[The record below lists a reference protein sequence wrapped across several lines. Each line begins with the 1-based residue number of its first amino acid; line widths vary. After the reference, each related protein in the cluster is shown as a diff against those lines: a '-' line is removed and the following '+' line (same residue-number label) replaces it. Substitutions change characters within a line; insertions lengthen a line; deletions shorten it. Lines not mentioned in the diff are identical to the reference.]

1 MDTREQWLRMIG
13 TPENYS
19 FIPSLRYIKTYHLQE
34 LDVETYIQANGPN
47 TTQRLWIA
55 LPKEIKEPL
64 PAVAVPFYFPEAML
78 QFDPETGE
86 TLPRYQGIAMLRHLA
101 ARGFIAASADAY
113 HLTYLKSERAR
124 DDFGRWHDAA
134 RALNREHPEWTGIG
148 KLMADTR
155 LLIDALVSDPR
166 VDGER
171 IGIAGHSLG
180 GKMAFYAGCLDERV
194 RVILASDF
202 GIRWEQTNWEDP
214 WYWGSKLD
222 ILKAAGMDHGSL
234 LSCAA
239 PKPFCLIAGQYD
251 NAESYAMMLQAGYT
265 EDPERLRIINHAS
278 GHRPPAD
285 ALNEGYA
292 FLERWLKMPEY
303 NRKG

>member
-1 MDTREQWLRMIG
+1 
-13 TPENYS
+13 
-19 FIPSLRYIKTYHLQE
+19 
-34 LDVETYIQANGPN
+34 
-47 TTQRLWIA
+47 
-55 LPKEIKEPL
+55 
-64 PAVAVPFYFPEAML
+64 ML
-78 QFDPETGE
+78 EFDPETGE
-86 TLPRYQGIAMLRHLA
+86 TLPRYQGIAMLRHLT

-171 IGIAGHSLG
+171 IGIAGHSPAEDG
-180 GKMAFYAGCLDERV
+180 IYADVWTSV

-214 WYWGSKLD
+214 ALGQQVGYSERCWNGSRQSSVL
-222 ILKAAGMDHGSL
+222 
-234 LSCAA
+234 
-239 PKPFCLIAGQYD
+239 
-251 NAESYAMMLQAGYT
+251 
-265 EDPERLRIINHAS
+265 RLRKPS
-278 GHRPPAD
+278 V
-285 ALNEGYA
+285 
-292 FLERWLKMPEY
+292 
-303 NRKG
+303 